1 MWFRANM
8 TTLFQP
14 DCLFVAGRMHAAAG
28 LLVDPLGRIV
38 RVTTSDESKR
48 SSSVPADTRVVELRG
63 KALLPGFVNV
73 HSHAF
78 QRMIRGRTESHCT
91 GGPDFWSWRADM
103 YHAAASLSPE
113 QMYHVARIAF
123 LEMALAGT
131 TTGVS
136 FIMSIALRK
145 ASRIPMRT
153 SWRNKS
159 SRRRS
164 LWEFVFACC
173 APPINALD
181 MGCRLILGNPVFWNR
196 QRSFLRMSP
205 TSIVNTIRPTHGLA

>member
-1 MWFRANM
+1 MFFADFGAPM
-8 TTLFQP
+8 KTLFQP
-14 DCLFVAGRMHAAAG
+14 DYLYSSGRVQAGAG
-28 LLVDPLGRIV
+28 LLVDDQGKIV
-38 RVTTSDESKR
+38 RVVPSEEFNR
-48 SSSVPADTRVVELRG
+48 SSISTDTEVVALRG

-78 QRMIRGRTESHCT
+78 QRLVRGRTESRRT
-91 GGPDFWSWRADM
+91 GGPDFWSWRAAM

-113 QMYHVARIAF
+113 QMYHVARVAF

-164 LWEFVFACC
+164 LWNSYLPA
-173 APPINALD
+173 AR
-181 MGCRLILGNPVFWNR
+181 RLSTRWIW
-196 QRSFLRMSP
+196 
-205 TSIVNTIRPTHGLA
+205 AAA